1 MAYIFPKIVR
11 FLQNHRNLIET
22 GQFDSLLESAR
33 SSFQNLDEY
42 FDLIN
47 LLEEAGIDILQ
58 STDEVPYKFFYGR
71 DIERIVLPNC
81 IKKIG
86 TSAFEYCGKL
96 QEVSFPGGR
105 ESIKPRAFLECYQL
119 YRVVFRGTKKQWEG
133 VEVAQAGNHHLFRCG
148 IDCIDGLVEYVPDPV
163 TGWRWIVKES

>member
-1 MAYIFPKIVR
+1 MAYISPKILH

-22 GQFDSLLESAR
+22 DQFDSLLENAR

-58 STDEVPYKFFYGR
+58 STNEVPYKFFYGR

-96 QEVSFPGGR
+96 QEVSFPGGL
-105 ESIKPRAFLECYQL
+105 ESIKPRAFLECNHL

-163 TGWRWIVKES
+163 TGWRWIIKEN

>member
-96 QEVSFPGGR
+96 QEVSFPGGL